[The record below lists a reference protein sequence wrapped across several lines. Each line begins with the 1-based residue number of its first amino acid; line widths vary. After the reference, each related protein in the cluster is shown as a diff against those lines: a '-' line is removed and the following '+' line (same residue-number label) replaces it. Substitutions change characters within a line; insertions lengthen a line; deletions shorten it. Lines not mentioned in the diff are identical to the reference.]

1 MGIRFEVVRQWRRWL
16 EWTVSPA
23 GVRRLLGWS
32 VPGESRSPEPLDL
45 SRVERLGVVRLDGM
59 GDLVVTTPFLREL
72 RRSAPRA
79 RITLVVRSEWLPLM
93 RACPHVDEVLGF
105 ELTWRPDYRLQR
117 NLWNAWGWAR
127 RELRPR
133 RWDAVL
139 VPQAHFGVFDARW
152 LAWFSGARFRL
163 GRREGVGAHADPGW
177 SFLSEVRETPAFG
190 HDVINTLSWLE
201 ALGGEVRDQSLWIEP
216 GDAARAEAARH
227 LSVIPSG
234 RVPVALGIGASQVEK
249 VWPLDRFEEIGR
261 RLQALGATL
270 VLVGGSDFSEPARR
284 LVERLGGGVLDLTA
298 RLPLDVTAAV
308 LGRCGLYVGNDT
320 GPMHMAAAMGLSVVE
335 IVGWPAD
342 VPEQVVGTPK
352 RIGPWCSARRIVQP
366 ATAMGV
372 SSVQIERV
380 SVDEVW
386 DAICSLVAESPVP
399 GLDLRGVMQ
408 QGTL

>member
-1 MGIRFEVVRQWRRWL
+1 MGIRSQVVRRWRQWL
-16 EWTVSPA
+16 EWAVSPA

-32 VPGESRSPEPLDL
+32 VPVETRSAESLDL

-93 RACPHVDEVLGF
+93 RSCPHVDEILGF
-105 ELTWRPDYRLQR
+105 ELSWRPDYRLQR
-117 NLWNAWGWAR
+117 SLWNAWRWAR

-133 RWDAVL
+133 CWDAVL

-152 LAWFSGARFRL
+152 LAWFSGARFRV
-163 GRREGVGAHADPGW
+163 GRREGVGADADPGW
-177 SFLSEVRETPAFG
+177 TFLNQVRETPASG
-190 HDVINTLSWLE
+190 HDVINILSWLQ
-201 ALGGEVRDQSLWIEP
+201 ALGGEVREESLFIDP
-216 GDAARAEAARH
+216 GDAARAEASRH

-261 RLQALGATL
+261 RLKAMGATL
-270 VLVGGSDFSEPARR
+270 VLVGGSDLSEPARS
-284 LVERLGGGVLDLTA
+284 LVGRLGEGVLDLTA

-308 LGRCGLYVGNDT
+308 LGRCGFCVGNDS
-320 GPMHMAAAMGLSVVE
+320 GPMHLAAAMGLPVVE

-342 VPEQVVGTPK
+342 VPEQVIGTPK
-352 RIGPWCSARRIVQP
+352 RIGPWCQRRRIVQP
-366 ATAMGV
+366 ATTIAGPA
-372 SSVQIERV
+372 VQIERV

-386 DAICSLVAESPVP
+386 EAVCSLLAESPVP
-399 GLDLRGVMQ
+399 GLEVGGMRTGRIP
-408 QGTL
+408 